1 MSGEEEG
8 SPRRVEANRLLIEAL
23 TARMQQMMRTELE
36 GLHERI
42 DQIENRFP
50 NGDEEER
57 RMRRHAERP
66 RNDRLSG
73 IKIKVPSFIGK
84 SDPEAYLEWETKIE
98 QIFNCHDYS
107 DVEKVQVASIEFKE
121 YALVW
126 WDQLI
131 KERRRYGEQPIGSWE
146 EIKRIMRRRFVPSYY
161 HRDLQN
167 ILQRLTQGSKS
178 VEEYFKEMEV
188 LKIRA
193 NVEEDDEATMAR
205 FLHGLNRDISDIVE
219 LHHYVEMDELV
230 HQAIKVEQQL
240 KRKSQARRSSTTFNS
255 QNWKDKLKKEGASSS
270 STKEPM
276 VENKGKAIIPSQSVS
291 TNKKLTCFKC

>member
-1 MSGEEEG
+1 MEKKTFYNLKISLDARKGEEEG
-8 SPRRVEANRLLIEAL
+8 NPQRVEANRLLIEAL
-23 TARMQQMMRTELE
+23 TARMQQMMRTKLE

-57 RMRRHAERP
+57 RRRRHVERP

-73 IKIKVPSFIGK
+73 IKIK
-84 SDPEAYLEWETKIE
+84 
-98 QIFNCHDYS
+98 
-107 DVEKVQVASIEFKE
+107 VASIEFKE

-131 KERRRYGEQPIGSWE
+131 KERRRYGEQPIGTWE
-146 EIKRIMRRRFVPSYY
+146 EMKRIMRRRIF
-161 HRDLQN
+161 
-167 ILQRLTQGSKS
+167 QGDGSS
-178 VEEYFKEMEV
+178 Q
-188 LKIRA
+188 IRA

-240 KRKSQARRSSTTFNS
+240 KKKKPSKEKFHHFQFSKLERQA
-255 QNWKDKLKKEGASSS
+255 KEG
-270 STKEPM
+270 
-276 VENKGKAIIPSQSVS
+276 G
-291 TNKKLTCFKC
+291 CFIFIN